1 MNHKVLLPL
10 AKLAGLREALLD
22 KNKKCVPVKLILL
35 NAGDDSEVAE
45 CEIDLKKDALD
56 KGEDM
61 AKKDA
66 VFFDNLDGTTKVAR
80 AVVDVAVLQAYN
92 LVHIP
97 APSAAVGASTVGSK
111 TPSEMVLVVEKVQVA
126 SALLA
131 DDKVAVVQLHLRCT
145 YMMYTHSA
153 ICFLNV

>member
-66 VFFDNLDGTTKVAR
+66 VFFDNLDGTTKVAK

-92 LVHIP
+92 LVHMP
-97 APSAAVGASTVGSK
+97 APSGAVGASTASSK

-126 SALLA
+126 TTLLA
-131 DDKVAVVQLHLRCT
+131 DDKVAVVQLHLRCIYDV
-145 YMMYTHSA
+145 YMY
-153 ICFLNV
+153 I